1 MNPGWFWAT
10 GSVAC
15 VIGANLALK
24 AAANRIEQASA
35 ALAEPMLLAGVGLY
49 VIGLLTWI
57 AALRRLE
64 LSQVYPLMGVAIVVV
79 VVLGSR
85 VFDEMLTPMR
95 LLGALLIAIGIVCV
109 VVSPSQFR

>member
-1 MNPGWFWAT
+1 MNPGWFWAI

-24 AAANRIEQASA
+24 AAANRIEQAS
-35 ALAEPMLLAGVGLY
+35 
-49 VIGLLTWI
+49 

-85 VFDEMLTPMR
+85 VFDQQR
-95 LLGALLIAIGIVCV
+95 RASS
-109 VVSPSQFR
+109 VSSGRS